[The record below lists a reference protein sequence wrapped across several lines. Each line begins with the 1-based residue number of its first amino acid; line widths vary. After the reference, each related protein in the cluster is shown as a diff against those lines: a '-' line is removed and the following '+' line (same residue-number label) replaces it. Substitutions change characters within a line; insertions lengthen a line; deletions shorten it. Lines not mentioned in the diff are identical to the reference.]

1 MKTIKLASP
10 STNAFGRAKGL
21 DEAEQALA
29 IQPSSVIVNYNT
41 SSLIGREA
49 LGVNL
54 MSAHFGRY
62 LNDVV
67 SLSVMLL
74 MAIAL
79 ISAQAAGGENV
90 GAQAAPHATESP
102 ASLLEASV
110 LIETGSTVTTIH
122 FDMHLD
128 NFIDSLPVE
137 NTTEAIGEIV
147 AGRLKLRK

>member
-79 ISAQAAGGENV
+79 ISAQAAGG
-90 GAQAAPHATESP
+90 AQAAPHATESP